1 MAMDCASCG
10 ARNPT
15 SAHMCADC
23 GAPLAFET
31 LSPEN
36 IAIREQ
42 AQQRV
47 SESEDT
53 SHALLQAIPDLIFRF
68 DADGTFLDCVPTPGI
83 PLLAHPD
90 EFLGRR
96 VDEVLAEDHAARA
109 LEHIRQALALGTTCA
124 HEYALWLDDTRR
136 HFEARYSPI
145 SDTEVIALVRETTDQ
160 NWQTVER
167 DALNAISSL
176 FLDSQDIAPV
186 CERVPG
192 ILSDKFGYPIA
203 AVELYDRETDHMVF
217 VGSVGL
223 PTPEDEPIRI
233 PCDQTI
239 SGTVVKSSEPV
250 VSADIEQRPDYAIP
264 ALRALGVRGFVCVP
278 MRNGGRVIGTVV
290 LAHTRI
296 CRVPPSLPDTLQLVA
311 DFLARV
317 IDHAWAQVGVQ
328 QRQTRLR
335 LLNDIAIGITSR
347 MSIEEIVESAIRQIH
362 EGFPTLRVAYS
373 TVDPQGRL
381 SVLTSSQPEDMPT
394 IAGMSA
400 DLTTAPEYLDGLRR
414 EKPIIVEDVSTDAR
428 MEPLRDAMTAGATA
442 ALVDVPVHHSD
453 EVIGVLCF
461 DSPRPKQWSEHEITT
476 LSEAAA
482 YLAIAISGAR
492 SERELSEHRNRLG
505 TFDEVSKVILSTLD
519 IDAILDILGREIVE
533 AGDFRSLMIATVD
546 HQTDAVTVVRSLARG
561 PDGCVD
567 KGAQTVLGTR
577 YDLADPNITAVVAR
591 TGEMAVLTGWDDR
604 FDVGL
609 TDQDSYPPQKVAYFI
624 PVKRRDRVL
633 AVLATASDE
642 HEKQSVLNRIEAMSS
657 LVAQTA
663 VALDH
668 ARLFH
673 RTRTAREELHAVV
686 SCARCLLWHA
696 TVERREP
703 DFPPGRY
710 LHWDLQSF
718 NEDAAQQFLP
728 LDVEPGSSYLQA
740 WYEAKLPEDDG
751 PMYETA
757 RNALMGGESRYRQ
770 EFRCRD
776 RHGALRWLEEDVF
789 VEKLATDR
797 WRLVGVCTDITD
809 RKASE
814 QELRRANERLEEAV
828 DKLRQ
833 TQEQA
838 LQNERLRALGH
849 MASGIAHDF
858 NNALTPVLGF
868 SELLLTQP
876 DDLADTAVAR
886 EYLEMIHTT
895 AEDARHIVRRLRD
908 FYRARGDDE
917 AHSHLDL
924 HQIIAEAISLTQPKW
939 KDEAQALG
947 AAIEIHTDLGDTPH
961 VLGEASELREML
973 TNLILNACDAMPTG
987 GAITIHT
994 YVDAEKET
1002 DTEEVPVVCLSIQ
1015 DTGVGM
1021 SEEVRR
1027 RCLEPFFTTKS
1038 AHGTGLGLAMVYGIL
1053 RRHDATIHIESAEGE
1068 GATVTLRFPTSREEL
1083 TRPDEQGPGVHVG
1096 RLRVLV
1102 VDDEPVVRRLI
1113 DAYLRSDGHDV
1124 VSVSSGKDAIEVCGR
1139 QPIDL
1144 VMTDRAMPEMS
1155 GDRLADIVRRRF
1167 PGMPIIMVTG
1177 FGALMHHRPENVDAI
1192 VAKPVTRAELQAAIA
1207 EVTVARRDEPG
1218 PVDG

>member
-1 MAMDCASCG
+1 M
-10 ARNPT
+10 
-15 SAHMCADC
+15 
-23 GAPLAFET
+23 
-31 LSPEN
+31 
-36 IAIREQ
+36 
-42 AQQRV
+42 
-47 SESEDT
+47 SESEGAR
-53 SHALLQAIPDLIFRF
+53 HALLQAIPDLIFRF
-68 DADGTFLDCVPTPGI
+68 DADGTFLDCVPTPSI

-90 EFLGRR
+90 VFLGRR
-96 VDEVLAEDHAARA
+96 VDDVLTEDHAARA
-109 LEHIRQALALGTTCA
+109 LEHIRHTLSSGTTCA

-136 HFEARYSPI
+136 HFEARYSPV
-145 SDTEVIALVRETTDQ
+145 SDNEVIALVRDVTYQ
-160 NWQTVER
+160 RWQTVER

-176 FLDSQDIAPV
+176 FLDCQALAPV
-186 CERVPG
+186 WERVPG
-192 ILSDKFGYPIA
+192 ILSEKFDYPVA
-203 AVELYDRETDHMVF
+203 AVELYDRPTDHMVF

-223 PTPEDEPIRI
+223 PRRDDGPVRI

-239 SGTVVKSSEPV
+239 SGTVVKSGEPV
-250 VSADIEQRPDYAIP
+250 IAADIERRPDYALP
-264 ALRALGVRGFVCVP
+264 GLRALGVRGFVCVP
-278 MRNGGRVIGTVV
+278 MRNDGRVIGTVV
-290 LAHTRI
+290 LAHTRV

-317 IDHAWAQVGVQ
+317 IDHFWAQEGVR
-328 QRQTRLR
+328 QRQVRLR

-347 MSIEEIVESAIRQIH
+347 MTIEEIVRSAIGQIYDD
-362 EGFPTLRVAYS
+362 FPTLRVAYS
-373 TVDPQGRL
+373 TIDAHGQL
-381 SVLTSSQPEDMPT
+381 SVLTSAQPEGMSA

-400 DLTTAPEYLDGLRR
+400 DLTAAPEYLAGLRS
-414 EKPIIVEDVSTDAR
+414 EEPVIVEDVSSDDR
-428 MEPLRDAMTAGATA
+428 MTPLRDAMAAGGTGAF
-442 ALVDVPVHHSD
+442 VDVPVRHSD
-453 EVIGVLCF
+453 EVIGILCF
-461 DSPRPKQWSEHEITT
+461 DAPRPKCWSEHELTT

-482 YLAIAISGAR
+482 YLAIAIRGAR
-492 SERELSEHRNRLG
+492 SERELSEHRSRLG
-505 TFDEVSKVILSTLD
+505 TFDEISKVILSTLD

-533 AGDFRSLMIATVD
+533 AGYFRSLMIATVD
-546 HQTDAVTVVRSLARG
+546 EEADAVTVVRSLARA
-561 PDGCVD
+561 PDGSVD
-567 KGAQTVLGTR
+567 KGAQNVLGTR

-604 FDVGL
+604 FDSEFTEL
-609 TDQDSYPPQKVAYFI
+609 DTYPPQKVAYFI

-642 HEKQSVLNRIEAMSS
+642 RDKQSVLHRIEAMSP
-657 LVAQTA
+657 LLAQTA

-703 DFPPGRY
+703 DFPAGRY

-728 LDVEPGSSYLQA
+728 LDVAPGSSYLQA

-757 RNALMGGESRYRQ
+757 KNALMGGESRYRQ

-789 VEKLATDR
+789 VEKLEPDR

-814 QELRRANERLEEAV
+814 QELHAANERLGEAV

-838 LQNERLRALGH
+838 LLNERLRALGH

-858 NNALTPVLGF
+858 NNALTPILGF

-876 DDLADTAVAR
+876 DELEDTAVAR
-886 EYLEMIHTT
+886 EYLDMIHTT

-924 HQIIAEAISLTQPKW
+924 RQIIAEAISLTQPKW

-947 AAIEIHTDLGDTPH
+947 ASVRVHTDLADTPH

-987 GAITIHT
+987 GSITIRT
-994 YVDAEKET
+994 YVETGAEST
-1002 DTEEVPVVCLSIQ
+1002 PAICLSIR
-1015 DTGVGM
+1015 DTGIGM

-1053 RRHDATIHIESAEGE
+1053 RRHDATVDIESAEGV
-1068 GATVTLRFPTSREEL
+1068 GTTITLSFPTAYDELPRE
-1083 TRPDEQGPGVHVG
+1083 DEPTPAQPAAP
-1096 RLRVLV
+1096 LRVLV
-1102 VDDEPVVRRLI
+1102 VDDEPVVRKLI
-1113 DAYLRSDGHDV
+1113 GAYLVSDGHGV
-1124 VSVSSGKDAIEVCGR
+1124 VSVSSGEDAITECER
-1139 QPIDL
+1139 QMVDL
-1144 VMTDRAMPEMS
+1144 VVTDRAMPEMS
-1155 GDRLADIVRRRF
+1155 GDRLADIIKERF
-1167 PGMPIIMVTG
+1167 PGTPVVMVTG
-1177 FGALMHHRPENVDAI
+1177 FGPLMHHRPESVDAI
-1192 VAKPVTRAELQAAIA
+1192 LAKPVTRGELQGAIA
-1207 EVTVARRDEPG
+1207 EVTSEDRREAG
-1218 PVDG
+1218 SEHG